1 RTAARTLARLDL
13 PPAALLTELDAVT
26 RSIDTIASVAYVIQD
41 PATSTLTV
49 ANGGHLPPAL
59 RHPDGTADLLD
70 DPHGI
75 ILGVTEQ
82 TFTETRHR
90 FPPGSTLALYTDGLV
105 ESPTV
110 DIGEGCRRLLRIL
123 TETADLPTTADRLLT
138 LLNRNDGNDG
148 YDDDVTLL
156 LAHARRGRRA
166 QTESSPCSA
175 HRADQPTGVT
185 WTTIRR
191 RQARQ

>member
-1 RTAARTLARLDL
+1 
-13 PPAALLTELDAVT
+13 
-26 RSIDTIASVAYVIQD
+26 
-41 PATSTLTV
+41 
-49 ANGGHLPPAL
+49 
-59 RHPDGTADLLD
+59 
-70 DPHGI
+70 
-75 ILGVTEQ
+75 
-82 TFTETRHR
+82 
-90 FPPGSTLALYTDGLV
+90 
-105 ESPTV
+105 
-110 DIGEGCRRLLRIL
+110 
-123 TETADLPTTADRLLT
+123 DRLLT